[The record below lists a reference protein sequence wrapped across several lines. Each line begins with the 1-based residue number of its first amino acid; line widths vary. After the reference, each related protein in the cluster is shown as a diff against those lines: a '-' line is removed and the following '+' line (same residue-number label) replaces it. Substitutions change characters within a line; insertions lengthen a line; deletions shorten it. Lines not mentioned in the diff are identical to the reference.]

1 MESWLRIAIFAV
13 ILISFVRR
21 LLKLKSR
28 PGVPA
33 PSSNVPSPQ
42 DNLPSTMGNEFPST
56 ITPPVSRPRSGRKN
70 DFRDV
75 PPPPE
80 NPDLG

>member
-1 MESWLRIAIFAV
+1 MEMWIRIAIFAL
-13 ILISFVRR
+13 ILFSFFRR
-21 LLKLKSR
+21 IAKAR
-28 PGVPA
+28 TRTNI
-33 PSSNVPSPQ
+33 PSPRMRTPEMQSQVPS
-42 DNLPSTMGNEFPST
+42 NYLRTRG
-56 ITPPVSRPRSGRKN
+56 GRKN